1 MARFVN
7 SIIMGIT
14 MLISIVNA
22 TSETNNTD
30 IVINTIKECY
40 GELFDFHYDVFVS
53 NGGMVLQ
60 LKPREVRTT
69 NFSVGSNDYRLDL
82 CVGLAMGLRLIGA
95 VDIGPHRDIDPAIND
110 THDGGIRIIP
120 RDEFMRNIMGVLLG
134 RAHDIYTTG

>member
-1 MARFVN
+1 
-7 SIIMGIT
+7 
-14 MLISIVNA
+14 
-22 TSETNNTD
+22 
-30 IVINTIKECY
+30 
-40 GELFDFHYDVFVS
+40 
-53 NGGMVLQ
+53 MVLQ